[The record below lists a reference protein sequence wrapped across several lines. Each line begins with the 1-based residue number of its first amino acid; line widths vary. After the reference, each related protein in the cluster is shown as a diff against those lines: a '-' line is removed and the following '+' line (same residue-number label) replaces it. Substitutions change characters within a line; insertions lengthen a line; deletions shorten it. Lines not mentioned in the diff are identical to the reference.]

1 MRIIGLDGSAGRMRI
16 TRGMPGVMEGG
27 NCTCDMLSLDVNE
40 TAISSGIRVSVG
52 DGAGVRVGVKVAVG
66 VGDGDGTTVAV

>member
-1 MRIIGLDGSAGRMRI
+1 
-16 TRGMPGVMEGG
+16 MPGVMEGG
-27 NCTCDMLSLDVNE
+27 NCTCDMLSPDVNE
-40 TAISSGIRVSVG
+40 TAISSGVRVSVG